1 MNRPGTTVGDGRES
15 EENSPCPAR
24 SSRRQEALTSFGR
37 DRVSLL
43 TSAATRF
50 SERKKYQPRRS
61 VHSISTMAGTESLPP
76 VRRATAFTLI
86 ELLIVI
92 VIIGI
97 LASIGLPAMK
107 GIGQA
112 NLTAS
117 ANRQILDDLG
127 LARLKAIN
135 ERTTV
140 YVVFVPPSI
149 FQKIDLERSN
159 PQDLRSLSNL
169 ISGQF
174 TAYALISARTVGD
187 QPGQATPRYLTDW
200 KALPEGMLIPPYKY
214 DPRLRAQSNPY
225 NRAFD
230 TNNFPFPR
238 ATSSPF
244 PLPYIAFNSQ
254 GQLVS
259 QLGQQDELIP
269 LVKGSIFFPRDNKGN
284 FVKGDADV
292 QLTPPGTTTNNF
304 QYVRINWLTGRPKVE
319 LPEFK

>member
-1 MNRPGTTVGDGRES
+1 MNS
-15 EENSPCPAR
+15 LNLNR
-24 SSRRQEALTSFGR
+24 SSRSNEALTSSGR
-37 DRVSLL
+37 DKVSLL

-50 SERKKYQPRRS
+50 RGRPAL
-61 VHSISTMAGTESLPP
+61 VC
-76 VRRATAFTLI
+76 RATAFTLI

-112 NLTAS
+112 NLTAA

-140 YVVFVPPSI
+140 YVVFIPPNI
-149 FQKIDLERSN
+149 FQKIDAERNN
-159 PQDLRSLSNL
+159 PQELRSLSNL

-200 KALPEGMLIPPYKY
+200 KALPDGMLIPPYKY
-214 DPRLRAQSNPY
+214 DSKLSTQPNLYS
-225 NRAFD
+225 RAFN
-230 TNNFPFPR
+230 TNHFPFPR

-259 QLGQQDELIP
+259 QHDELIP
-269 LVKGSIFFPRDNKGN
+269 LAKGSIFFPRDNRGN
-284 FVKGDADV
+284 YVKGDADV
-292 QLTPPGTTTNNF
+292 QLTPPGSTTNNF